1 MTLVQ
6 VLSVI
11 HCCPLT
17 DRDEGK
23 NVYGC
28 IKQLFLLKKK
38 HRQLKIL
45 LSIGGWTYSA
55 NFAQP
60 ASTEEGRINFAKSAV
75 RLVQDL
81 GLDGQ

>member
-1 MTLVQ
+1 LVF
-6 VLSVI
+6 
-11 HCCPLT
+11 HYCPNN
-17 DRDEGK
+17 DRDQGN

-38 HRQLKIL
+38 HRQLRVL

-60 ASTEEGRINFAKSAV
+60 ASTEEGRTTFAKSAV

-81 GLDGQ
+81 GLDGK